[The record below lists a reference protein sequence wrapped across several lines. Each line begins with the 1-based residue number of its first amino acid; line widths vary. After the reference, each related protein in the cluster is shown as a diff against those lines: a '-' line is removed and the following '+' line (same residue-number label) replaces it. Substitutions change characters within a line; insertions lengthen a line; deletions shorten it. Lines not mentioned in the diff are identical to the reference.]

1 MRELDRDQSPKSE
14 RDPAPEVSSSAGGTF
29 AGQLP
34 SVAVLG
40 NGRAGKAF
48 ALGLT
53 AAGYS
58 VTGPLERGATLDCD
72 VDIALLCVPDS
83 SIADVASEIPPN
95 VLVGHCSGAS
105 GPQIFGRR
113 AALSIHPLMTLA
125 GDPAAFE
132 GAWAAV
138 DGTDRYSLE
147 QATLIAEK
155 LGMNPFRIS
164 PEDRTAYHAAASIAS
179 NFLITLQASAQLL
192 ADATGMPSGAL
203 LPLVKAT
210 VENWALDGPGA
221 LTGPIARGDTETV
234 ELQRAAIAERAPEL
248 LDLFDVL
255 CTHTAKIAG
264 RRGAG
269 SGVTQ

>member
-1 MRELDRDQSPKSE
+1 MRELDRDQRPISE
-14 RDPAPEVSSSAGGTF
+14 RAPAPEASQSAGGNT
-29 AGQLP
+29 ADRLP
-34 SVAVLG
+34 SVAVVG
-40 NGRAGKAF
+40 NGRAGKTF

-53 AAGYS
+53 AAGYP
-58 VTGPLERGATLDCD
+58 VTGPLGRGTTLDAQ

-83 SIADVASEIPPN
+83 SITDVASEIAPT

-138 DGTDRYSLE
+138 DGTDRHSLE
-147 QATLIAEK
+147 QATQIAET

-179 NFLITLQASAQLL
+179 NFLITLQASAQQL
-192 ADATGMPSGAL
+192 ADATGMPAGAL

-210 VENWALDGPGA
+210 VENWEQDGPDA

-234 ELQRAAIAERAPEL
+234 ELQRAAITERAPEL

-255 CTHTAKIAG
+255 CAHTAQIVG
-264 RRGAG
+264 RRETG